1 MVLWLRSECST
12 LMMEDGTVG
21 RSLQDVLWDLNLV
34 ERMAPDLGLKLNRS
48 KSELIVITRVSV
60 RQCS

>member
-34 ERMAPDLGLKLNRS
+34 ERMAPDAPV
-48 KSELIVITRVSV
+48 EL
-60 RQCS
+60 